1 MLVAAAAVAV
11 RLEAQQV
18 VAAVL
23 VAVELEE
30 AIPEKQ
36 ELTAQQIL
44 AAAVVVMV
52 VLTIVELLA
61 QAVQAS

>member
-1 MLVAAAAVAV
+1 MLVVAAAVAV